1 MILDKGLCG
10 NLLVVVY
17 GVWPEY
23 QPSFARAVLKARP
36 EEKASKMM
44 SAKTSLARCIH
55 ATTERRLLTVLCQTS
70 IE

>member
-36 EEKASKMM
+36 KEKASKMIERQDIACALH
-44 SAKTSLARCIH
+44 SCDDRTSFANRPLPN
-55 ATTERRLLTVLCQTS
+55 VY
-70 IE
+70 

>member
-23 QPSFARAVLKARP
+23 QPRFARAVRNARP
-36 EEKASKMM
+36 KEKASKM
-44 SAKTSLARCIH
+44 I
-55 ATTERRLLTVLCQTS
+55 ERQDIACALH
-70 IE
+70 